1 MTEND
6 DEYDEYDLTEGMRA
20 VGSSMDIDN
29 RIELEL
35 TKSKIEKTELY
46 IQKKRE
52 CAFEILKGNF
62 SRWMGPQYNYNDRE
76 FKVTVDNRIEQIINI
91 LKKGDNLEK
100 FKAVLR
106 EFNENKKPRN
116 KQEEWLPFFQ
126 LFISSFIAKIDE
138 FRNLNDFWHSFIEK
152 YNYTNS
158 HPMSNSRGADTLIN
172 FIECII
178 FLTSTI
184 ISFEEDK
191 ANVKFEDERA
201 MKTCIECL
209 TEWCKKYLGQQT
221 FTYSNRRGKIYGQS
235 PLKTVNDIV
244 SFYVKEKF
252 LSLKKAKGDV
262 NSNLYKKLLKCYYYL
277 DYDVMQKDKMPHNQQ
292 IRLLL
297 ECRVLDNISF
307 GVEKYIQSMMMQNGS
322 FLGQFGPSEDSV
334 NNVVRQYIKCYLDCM
349 LSVFPQYK
357 KIEIEPFTFGGYK
370 KNRKYKN
377 KSNKK
382 NKKHNRKTKR
392 KMM

>member
-6 DEYDEYDLTEGMRA
+6 DEYDLAEGMRA
-20 VGSSMDIDN
+20 VGSSMNIDN
-29 RIELEL
+29 RIEFEF
-35 TKSKIEKTELY
+35 TKSKIEKTESY
-46 IQKKRE
+46 IEKKRE
-52 CAFEILKGNF
+52 CAFTILKGIF
-62 SRWMGPQYNYNDRE
+62 SRWRGPQYNYNDRE
-76 FKVTVDNRIEQIINI
+76 FKGVIDRQIEEIINI

-106 EFNENKKPRN
+106 EFKENKKPRN
-116 KQEEWLPFFQ
+116 TPEEWLPFFQ
-126 LFISSFIAKIDE
+126 SFISSFIVKIDD
-138 FRNLNDFWHSFIEK
+138 FRHLNDFWHSFIEK

-158 HPMSNSRGADTLIN
+158 HIMSGPRGADTLIN

-191 ANVKFEDERA
+191 ANVEFEDERNI
-201 MKTCIECL
+201 KTCIDCL
-209 TEWCKKYLGQQT
+209 TKWCEKYLGQQT
-221 FTYSNRRGKIYGQS
+221 FAYSNKQGKNYGPDS
-235 PLKTVNDIV
+235 PLKTINDIV
-244 SFYVKEKF
+244 SFHVKEMF
-252 LSLKKAKGDV
+252 LSLKKAKYDA
-262 NSNLYKKLLKCYYYL
+262 NTNLYKKLLKCYYYL
-277 DYDVMQKDKMPHNQQ
+277 DYDVMQKNNMHRNQQ
-292 IRLLL
+292 MKLLL

-307 GVEKYIQSMMMQNGS
+307 GVEKYMQSMMMRHGI
-322 FLGQFGPSEDSV
+322 FALRQFGPSEDSV

-357 KIEIEPFTFGGYK
+357 KFEIEPFTFGGYK

-392 KMM
+392 QRM